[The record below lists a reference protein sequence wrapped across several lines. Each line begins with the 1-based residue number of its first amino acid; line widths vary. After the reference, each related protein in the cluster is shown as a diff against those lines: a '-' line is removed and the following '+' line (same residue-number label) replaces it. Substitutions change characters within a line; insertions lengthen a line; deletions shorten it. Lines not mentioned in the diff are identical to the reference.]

1 MRTLLRTFA
10 LGVLALLP
18 SRIAAQVFNGGSL
31 VEGIQHAGN
40 IAGLA
45 NAGLRTIILRIL
57 LRVLDFLALA
67 AVVFIVIAGIYLIAG
82 GGTDESK
89 EKAKKIILYVIIGL
103 LVIFFARLIVGFFL
117 NVLQ

>member
-1 MRTLLRTFA
+1 MRTFLRTFS

-18 SRIAAQVFNGGSL
+18 SRVAAQVFNGGSL
-31 VEGIQHAGN
+31 VEGISRARN
-40 IAGLA
+40 IEGLA
-45 NAGLRTIILRIL
+45 HGSLRETVLRIL

-103 LVIFFARLIVGFFL
+103 LVIFFARMIVGFFL